1 MATGGGGIGGGEG
14 AASCYQRKG
23 WMRDDL
29 VKRLK
34 HIETP
39 SKQGATELLCF
50 FLGDEVVI
58 HFGKILYR
66 KV

>member
-39 SKQGATELLCF
+39 SKQGATVF
-50 FLGDEVVI
+50 FSWRRGRHSLWEDFV
-58 HFGKILYR
+58 
-66 KV
+66 